1 MEGITVQAAGRVVAL
16 PPLRMAMEERAAQA
30 DRAETPR
37 EHYEAEAD
45 FLRMALGEEAVAS
58 ECGSADVDAADLTA
72 LEVLFRR
79 VVAAYAE
86 PVARE
91 LLRAQREQ
99 AARIADGERA
109 AAPAPMERRGFERV
123 R

>member
-1 MEGITVQAAGRVVAL
+1 MKGITVKAAGRVVAL
-16 PPLRMAMEERAAQA
+16 PPLRLDMEERAASA
-30 DRAETPR
+30 DRATTPR
-37 EHYEAEAD
+37 EHYGAEAD
-45 FLRMALGEEAVAS
+45 FLRMAVGEEALAA

-72 LEVLFRR
+72 LEVLFSR

-109 AAPAPMERRGFERV
+109 ASHAPMERRGFSRV